1 MGLLLSTVSQS
12 CKIKNKK
19 NCSCVAELKIK
30 AKLKNAAS
38 FCKLRVLLTLHMIS
52 LYVL

>member
-1 MGLLLSTVSQS
+1 MGLLLPTVSQS
-12 CKIKNKK
+12 CKIKNK
-19 NCSCVAELKIK
+19 NCSCVVELKIK

-38 FCKLRVLLTLHMIS
+38 FCKLHVLLTLHMIS